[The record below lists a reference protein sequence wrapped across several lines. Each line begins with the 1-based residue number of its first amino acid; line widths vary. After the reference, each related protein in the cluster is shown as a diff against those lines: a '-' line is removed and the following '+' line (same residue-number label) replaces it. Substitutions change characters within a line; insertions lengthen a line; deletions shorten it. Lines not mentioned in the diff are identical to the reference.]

1 MRRFAALRVLL
12 LCAVLVANNL
22 HLPLLQVT
30 AWVRMLFSYSQDNS
44 VATAIEMTFD
54 GEHPC
59 PMCKKIQKAE
69 GSSGSD
75 RLSAPADGKSREGAY
90 PLIVATTARPPTFS
104 LRPFTSAHLRCPEAR
119 AAVPPTP
126 PPIAA

>member
-1 MRRFAALRVLL
+1 MRRFALLRVVL

-30 AWVRMLFSYSQDNS
+30 AWARMLFSYSQENS

-69 GSSGSD
+69 GSSGGD

-90 PLIVATTARPPTFS
+90 PLVVATAARPPAFS
-104 LRPFTSAHLRCPEAR
+104 LCPFESAHLRCPEAR